1 MRGTWYDEEVGE
13 RIATGA
19 LRPRNDRDEGDGTKG
34 AGKPSIESTGA
45 IYRKNEDGGGGSAG
59 RSESE
64 AEDSCGTARLYLR
77 GGALLSAKKRADC
90 ARGKHTAATRGEVKE
105 KLT

>member
-1 MRGTWYDEEVGE
+1 MMKGWGNGSPRARCALAMTGTRGTE
-13 RIATGA
+13 R
-19 LRPRNDRDEGDGTKG
+19 KG
-34 AGKPSIESTGA
+34 RENRTIESTGA

-64 AEDSCGTARLYLR
+64 AEDSCGAARLYLR